1 MIRCGVSLIEA
12 GHCLHPAIMARAGA
26 SLCPTQFPALV
37 GVIRHPSAGIMLFD
51 TGYDPAFFAATQRLP
66 ERLYRWATP
75 VRLGAGEAAVDQLA
89 RCGIAAGDVTAIIL
103 SHFHGDHVA
112 GLSAFPRARI
122 FCARTGLDEM
132 HRLGRFARVRNGLLI
147 ALAPADIA
155 ARATFF
161 EDLPRVALPAALAPF
176 EDGADLLGDASLL
189 AIELPGHCPGHWG
202 LALAGEDG
210 RRLMLVGDAAW
221 SIGAI
226 RDDAPPPW
234 LTTALLGNTA
244 HYRRTLGALHA
255 LAARNRDLVMLP
267 SHCREAARALDG

>member
-51 TGYDPAFFAATQRLP
+51 TGYDPAFFVATQSLP
-66 ERLYRWATP
+66 ERFYRWATP

-89 RCGIAAGDVTAIIL
+89 RLGIAAGDVTAIIL

-112 GLSAFPRARI
+112 GLGAFPQARI
-122 FCARTGLDEM
+122 FCARAGLDEM
-132 HRLGRFARVRNGLLI
+132 HRLGRFARVRNGLLA
-147 ALAPADIA
+147 ALTPADIA

-161 EDLPRVALPAALAPF
+161 EDLPRATLPAALAPF
-176 EDGADLLGDASLL
+176 EDGTDLLGDSSLL

-226 RDDAPPPW
+226 RDDSPPPR

-244 HYRRTLGALHA
+244 RYRRTLGALHA
-255 LAARNRDLVMLP
+255 LAARNADLVLLP